1 MHPSMERARRLSHY
15 MQWFLVLIGALVIAA
30 TVYIS
35 VLALSEPGWIEN
47 IFAEKYAG
55 GREVSLSG
63 NQALFLIILTLAQV
77 TIFCVALFALWRAFG
92 TIARNEAINRETALW
107 IRCSGIGFAATAV
120 LMLLSHPLNSII
132 GSLGAAPG
140 QKFLSVQIGTP
151 ELMTFLVSSVL
162 IVFGHV
168 IMLAAEISDD
178 NNLIV

>member
-15 MQWFLVLIGALVIAA
+15 MQCFLVLIGVLVIAA
-30 TVYIS
+30 TIYIA
-35 VLALSEPGWIEN
+35 VLALTEPGWIET
-47 IFAEKYAG
+47 IFSKEYAG
-55 GREVSLSG
+55 GREVYLSG
-63 NQALFLIILTLAQV
+63 NQALLLFILTLAQV
-77 TIFCVALFALWRAFG
+77 TIFCVALFAMWRAFG
-92 TIARNEAINRETALW
+92 TIARNEAINRGTALW
-107 IRCSGIGFAATAV
+107 IRRAGMGFAATAV
-120 LMLLSHPLNSII
+120 LMLLSHTLNSII

-178 NNLIV
+178 NKLIV